1 MNTKIEWLLGL
12 VLLQLLLVVLV
23 LFSDSFQEE
32 ENPRFSSLDE
42 GLVAFF
48 EIADQDSSVKIERG
62 DTQWQVDGYPA
73 DADKINSTLKKIPN
87 YTRSGP
93 WLTPFPVLDDLRLG
107 KTRFKGNYPF
117 MTKRNPF

>member
-42 GLVAFF
+42 SLVAFF
-48 EIADQDSSVKIERG
+48 EIADQDSSV
-62 DTQWQVDGYPA
+62 TVSYTHL
-73 DADKINSTLKKIPN
+73 TLP
-87 YTRSGP
+87 
-93 WLTPFPVLDDLRLG
+93 
-107 KTRFKGNYPF
+107 
-117 MTKRNPF
+117 TKRIV

>member
-42 GLVAFF
+42 SLVAFF
-48 EIADQDSSVKIERG
+48 EIADQDSSV
-62 DTQWQVDGYPA
+62 
-73 DADKINSTLKKIPN
+73 
-87 YTRSGP
+87 
-93 WLTPFPVLDDLRLG
+93 
-107 KTRFKGNYPF
+107 
-117 MTKRNPF
+117 

>member
-12 VLLQLLLVVLV
+12 VLLQLLLVVLI

-42 GLVAFF
+42 SLVAFF

-73 DADKINSTLKKIPN
+73 DADKINSTLKKISELNAQWPIADSV
-87 YTRSGP
+87 T
-93 WLTPFPVLDDLRLG
+93 VLDDLRLG
-107 KTRFKGNYPF
+107 KTRFGNYPF